1 MKMDNSK
8 FDYMMA
14 EFHMHVVLTLINL
27 LAHDQMTQH
36 GPFFY
41 VQWTFTIS
49 LKFEW
54 G

>member
-27 LAHDQMTQH
+27 LAHDQMTH
-36 GPFFY
+36 MNGVKIVTMGFKIY
-41 VQWTFTIS
+41 VIKN
-49 LKFEW
+49 L
-54 G
+54 

>member
-8 FDYMMA
+8 FDYMIA

-36 GPFFY
+36 GPILLC
-41 VQWTFTIS
+41 TMDIHN
-49 LKFEW
+49 
-54 G
+54 